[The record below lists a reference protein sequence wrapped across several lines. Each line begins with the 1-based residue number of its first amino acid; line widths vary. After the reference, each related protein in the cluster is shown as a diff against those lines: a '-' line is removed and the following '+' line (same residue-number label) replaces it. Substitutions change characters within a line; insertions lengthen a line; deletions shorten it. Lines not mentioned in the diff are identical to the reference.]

1 VNYARGA
8 ARLRVCPGIICNPR
22 FTPISLGFTV
32 LSATDLVEQLTPALQ
47 APAAGVRVG
56 IDTVAVSSVAD
67 SLAQFGERFLRRYF
81 SAQEVADA
89 RAVEGEAA
97 LHERLA
103 ARFAAKEAVIKA
115 LDLPEAGVAWCDIEL
130 VRAASGRPTLR
141 LNGRAAEIAQALG
154 VREWA
159 VSISHEREQACA
171 VVVALLGAAPGA
183 ATTSAASN
191 S

>member
-1 VNYARGA
+1 VPNA
-8 ARLRVCPGIICNPR
+8 N
-22 FTPISLGFTV
+22 
-32 LSATDLVEQLTPALQ
+32 DLVDQLTPALQ
-47 APAAGVRVG
+47 SPAEGVRVG
-56 IDTVAVSSVAD
+56 IDTVAVAAIAD
-67 SLAQFGERFLRRYF
+67 SLTQFGERFLRRYF

-141 LNGRAAEIAQALG
+141 LNGRAAEIAESLG

-171 VVVALLGAAPGA
+171 VVVALLGAAPQ
-183 ATTSAASN
+183 SAAAMSAAAN
-191 S
+191 SDF

>member
-1 VNYARGA
+1 MPA
-8 ARLRVCPGIICNPR
+8 AGLGSGLAPVSFAAPFRADFPR
-22 FTPISLGFTV
+22 IPV
-32 LSATDLVEQLTPALQ
+32 PNATDLVDQLTPALQ
-47 APAAGVRVG
+47 APAEGVRVG
-56 IDTVAVSSVAD
+56 IDTVAVSAITE

-81 SAQEVADA
+81 SAQEVTDA

-130 VRAASGRPTLR
+130 VRAATGRPTLR
-141 LNGRAAEIAQALG
+141 LNGRAAEVAQSIG

-171 VVVALLGAAPGA
+171 VVVALLRAAPDVA
-183 ATTSAASN
+183 ATGAASN

>member
-1 VNYARGA
+1 MSTR
-8 ARLRVCPGIICNPR
+8 
-22 FTPISLGFTV
+22 
-32 LSATDLVEQLTPALQ
+32 LSADDLVDQLTPALQ

-56 IDTVAVSSVAD
+56 IDTVSVAAIAE
-67 SLAQFGERFLRRYF
+67 SLREFGERFLRRYF
-81 SAQEVADA
+81 SAQETADA
-89 RAVEGEAA
+89 HAVDGDAA

-115 LDLPEAGVAWCDIEL
+115 LDLPEAGIAWRDIEL
-130 VRAASGRPTLR
+130 VRAASGRPSLR

-171 VVVALLGAAPGA
+171 VVVALLEA
-183 ATTSAASN
+183 SAAAASE